1 MTSEPKY
8 PVKDLEWVYHAC
20 SADESLPPG
29 DPRWHD
35 FSALRGGNVL
45 TDLGVVLKSH
55 TIPGKFHHR
64 ILCGHRGC
72 GKSTELRS
80 LKKWADENG
89 FLTIWIEVDLYFGL
103 AALQFSDLYLL
114 AAESVAKAMDES
126 GSSLPADKLE
136 KVVQWFAKVTK
147 ESLEDLRSE
156 LKIETGAKLSSVFS
170 LLLGGLFA
178 NFSAGVKA
186 GSEHHSN
193 VRIEMRQAPNV
204 LIDLTN
210 DLLRA
215 AHQQLQKKGRPHG
228 LLLLFDNLDRFEPEA
243 IKTLLLEGSTLI
255 RELNCHAVFTMPIN
269 LHYGPDSPYQ
279 DSYGGPATILPML
292 ALRPPDAAWTETVD
306 KSPFQR
312 KAVDEMVKAL
322 NRRIEVKTLF
332 SKPAD
337 ARLLVKMSGGCIREL
352 LHLVNLAYQKSFTSL
367 DAPVKHLTS
376 RGVRRAIEEY
386 RGYQTAGL
394 LADNYERLAA
404 VARRDP
410 GSQALDAPMLQL
422 LKRRI
427 AFRYS
432 NGKEQWLDVHP
443 LVIETEGF
451 QRAFAS
457 PPRVSTTA

>member
-1 MTSEPKY
+1 MTSDPQY

-45 TDLGVVLKSH
+45 TELGVILKSQ
-55 TIPGKFHHR
+55 TLPGKYHHR

-114 AAESVAKAMDES
+114 AAESVARAMDEF
-126 GSSLPADKLE
+126 GSPLPADKLE
-136 KVVQWFAKVTK
+136 RVVQWFAKVTQ
-147 ESLEDLRSE
+147 EDAEDIRSE
-156 LKIETGAKLSSVFS
+156 LKIEAGAKTSSAFS
-170 LLLGGLFA
+170 QVLGGLFA
-178 NFSAGVKA
+178 HFSAGVKA
-186 GSEHHSN
+186 GSEHHSR
-193 VRIEMRQAPNV
+193 VRMDMRQAPNV

-210 DLLRA
+210 DLLVRA
-215 AHQQLQKKGRPHG
+215 QQQLRERGRPHG

-255 RELNCHAVFTMPIN
+255 RELACHAVFTMPIN

-292 ALRPPDAAWTETVD
+292 ALRSPDAAWAESVNG
-306 KSPFQR
+306 SPFVK

-322 NRRIEVKTLF
+322 NRRIEVRTLF
-332 SKPAD
+332 AKPSD

-367 DAPVKHLTS
+367 DAPVQRLTA

-394 LADNYERLAA
+394 LVDDYQRLAA

-410 GSQALDAPMLQL
+410 GSQTLDDSMLQL
-422 LKRRI
+422 LRRRI

-457 PPRVSTTA
+457 PPPDTTTT